1 MNLLRPIFSKFLKY
15 KLALAVD
22 KTFRYRWEQGMCFF
36 GNMPRYD
43 NLWRIT
49 NFRNINRM
57 RIYDNY
63 AMIVA
68 GPIDFNQL
76 LVGQE
81 EYDPDIILMPY
92 ETFYPAQ
99 LIQHPLGDMC
109 TLRYEEL
116 KGAEYVVEEKGW
128 YLLPNCS
135 EIYPYAYGIEHN
147 RFGGTWNNRDN
158 LPS

>member
-1 MNLLRPIFSKFLKY
+1 MIQTLIKFNKRSPYNKLASVTDILRHEVLYHEGGFWKDAGMNLLRPIFGKFLKY
-15 KLALAVD
+15 KLALGVD

-36 GNMPRYD
+36 ANMPRYD

-63 AMIVA
+63 AMLVA
-68 GPIDFNQL
+68 GPIDFSQL

-81 EYDPDIILMPY
+81 EYDPDIILLPY

-99 LIQHPLGDMC
+99 LIQHPLGDLC
-109 TLRYEEL
+109 TKRFEEL
-116 KGAEYVVEEKGW
+116 GQAEY
-128 YLLPNCS
+128 
-135 EIYPYAYGIEHN
+135 
-147 RFGGTWNNRDN
+147 
-158 LPS
+158 